1 MLSQEQI
8 AFYHENGYLTVEN
21 VLSADELD
29 ALQRVTDEF
38 IDRSRLVSEHN
49 DVFDLEP
56 DHSPRQPSIA
66 PHQRSLSISTRC
78 MTKRY
83 ATMAS
88 WTLLSS

>member
-8 AFYHENGYLTVEN
+8 DSYHENGYLTVEN

-49 DVFDLEP
+49 ECL
-56 DHSPRQPSIA
+56 
-66 PHQRSLSISTRC
+66 RSGAGS
-78 MTKRY
+78 
-83 ATMAS
+83 
-88 WTLLSS
+88 

>member
-1 MLSQEQI
+1 MLSQEQV

-56 DHSPRQPSIA
+56 DHSRDTLDCAASKIP
-66 PHQRSLSISTRC
+66 SISTRC